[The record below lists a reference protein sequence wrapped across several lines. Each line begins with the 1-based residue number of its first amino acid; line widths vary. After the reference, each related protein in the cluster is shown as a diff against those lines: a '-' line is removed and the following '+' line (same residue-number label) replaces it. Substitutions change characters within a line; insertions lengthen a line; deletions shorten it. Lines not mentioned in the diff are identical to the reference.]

1 MGKPV
6 NGLKK
11 KRSKLVSITTW
22 FTNGFTWKYIP
33 VEDVDLHPDGDLE
46 RDALLWHEGEIG
58 RVLLLV
64 GLEVGL
70 WVELVEEG
78 GVGQVEVGEGDVG
91 RGVVLA
97 RAHVEQPVGQVH
109 VHLVAKVFTHFHFSF

>member
-1 MGKPV
+1 MSMGKPV

-46 RDALLWHEGEIG
+46 GDALLWHEGEVG
-58 RVLLLV
+58 GVLLLV

-70 WVELVEEG
+70 GVELVEEG
-78 GVGQVEVGEGDVG
+78 GVLGLKFLFPYQKPG
-91 RGVVLA
+91 RGG
-97 RAHVEQPVGQVH
+97 RGRPGRSGGRRRRQGSR
-109 VHLVAKVFTHFHFSF
+109 TCTRSR